1 MHVTLIALLVLA
13 AMAPAETQAACDGGS
28 GLRLYHGDAMSYC
41 FADERM
47 HGAPLTC
54 VAVPYLED
62 AHVFAFDSG
71 GDACGGAGAPV
82 TLPTAPTSLSI
93 VGMPTAVTST
103 NNNATARLCRPDPV
117 TGRVMCPVDAGND
130 DTAPWLW
137 VVTKVGGGA
146 NNADGGLYSGDLVT
160 VRWLLGGA
168 SACGLVDN
176 VLVCDGAAPPSVFH
190 VVV

>member
-1 MHVTLIALLVLA
+1 MHAALIALLVLA

-28 GLRLYHGDAMSYC
+28 GLRLYHGEAMSYC
-41 FADERM
+41 FADDRM

-62 AHVFAFDSG
+62 AHVFAFDYG
-71 GDACGGAGAPV
+71 GGACGGGAPV
-82 TLPTAPTSLSI
+82 TLPAAPTSLSI
-93 VGMPTAVTST
+93 VGMPTAATPT
-103 NNNATARLCRPDPV
+103 NNATARLCRPDPV
-117 TGRVMCPVDAGND
+117 TGRVTCPIDAGND
-130 DTAPWLW
+130 GTAPWLW
-137 VVTKVGGGA
+137 VVAKVGGGA
-146 NNADGGLYSGDLVT
+146 NDTDGGLYSGDLVT

-176 VLVCDGAAPPSVFH
+176 VLVCDAAAPPSVFH

>member
-1 MHVTLIALLVLA
+1 MHAAWITLLVLA
-13 AMAPAETQAACDGGS
+13 TMAPVESQAACDGGS

-41 FADERM
+41 FADDRM

-71 GDACGGAGAPV
+71 DDACGDGARA

-93 VGMPTAVTST
+93 IGTPTVATPT
-103 NNNATARLCRPDPV
+103 HNNTARLCRPDPV
-117 TGRVMCPVDAGND
+117 TGRVTCPTDAGD
-130 DTAPWLW
+130 DGTAPWLW
-137 VVTKVGGGA
+137 VVAKVGGGA
-146 NNADGGLYSGDLVT
+146 NNTDGGLYSGDLVT

-176 VLVCDGAAPPSVFH
+176 VLVCDGTAPSSVFH